1 MSRCLCGAPRA
12 GVPRNELK
20 RSFLRRFGL
29 TARQFN
35 AIRVELEG
43 KIASS
48 QERRPELIEETKGR
62 LKRAEEA
69 IGRLEEKKPG
79 SSLLHQKRRRLA
91 ILRTKLETLLADQE
105 SGQVRLCFGSRRL
118 FRKQFALEENGY
130 ADHAGW
136 KKDWQAERSSQFF
149 VLGSKD
155 VTAGNQSCQAVAEP
169 DGSLRLRLRL
179 PDGLAG
185 PSKHLVLEGVRFA
198 YGQEAILQALSAS
211 RIVTGTTK
219 TGRLVRKREG
229 SAVSYRFVR
238 DRSGWRV
245 FASVEA
251 QPVFPVTRRLAGAV
265 GIDINEDHLA
275 LAETE
280 RFGNLVRIRRI
291 GLNLYGKSEEQ
302 AKAAIGDACQE
313 IVRAC
318 TESGKPLVIE
328 RLNLR
333 KRRAELEAVDSVRAR
348 ARSSFAYAKTIAML
362 KAASFRAGVE
372 EIEVDPAYTS
382 VIGAVNH
389 ARRHGISS
397 HQGAAY
403 AVARRGLG
411 RSERPSVREAVVPTR
426 NGGHVTFALPARN
439 RTKHVWSFWAG
450 VRKRLKAAHAAHA
463 RSGGNRL
470 SPAPLSPKARALGAT
485 RTLPAKPRHANRR
498 QHCSAVV
505 VDDLPW

>member
-1 MSRCLCGAPRA
+1 
-12 GVPRNELK
+12 
-20 RSFLRRFGL
+20 
-29 TARQFN
+29 
-35 AIRVELEG
+35 
-43 KIASS
+43 
-48 QERRPELIEETKGR
+48 
-62 LKRAEEA
+62 
-69 IGRLEEKKPG
+69 
-79 SSLLHQKRRRLA
+79 
-91 ILRTKLETLLADQE
+91 
-105 SGQVRLCFGSRRL
+105 
-118 FRKQFALEENGY
+118 
-130 ADHAGW
+130 
-136 KKDWQAERSSQFF
+136 
-149 VLGSKD
+149 
-155 VTAGNQSCQAVAEP
+155 
-169 DGSLRLRLRL
+169 
-179 PDGLAG
+179 
-185 PSKHLVLEGVRFA
+185 
-198 YGQEAILQALSAS
+198 
-211 RIVTGTTK
+211 
-219 TGRLVRKREG
+219 
-229 SAVSYRFVR
+229 
-238 DRSGWRV
+238 
-245 FASVEA
+245 
-251 QPVFPVTRRLAGAV
+251 
-265 GIDINEDHLA
+265 
-275 LAETE
+275 AETE
-280 RFGNLVRIRRI
+280 RFGNLVRIRRL

-302 AKAAIGDACQE
+302 AKAAIGDACRE

-318 TESGKPLVIE
+318 TESGKPLVIK
-328 RLNLR
+328 RLDLR
-333 KRRAELEAVDSVRAR
+333 KRKAELESVDPVRAR
-348 ARSSFAYAKTIAML
+348 SLSSFSYAKAISML

-372 EIEVDPAYTS
+372 VIEVDPAYTS